1 MFNVE
6 SVKENID
13 IKELIKN
20 IDKKEPSEKKYEKLI
35 DK

>member
-20 IDKKEPSEKKYEKLI
+20 IDKKEPIEKKYEKLI